1 MTKSGLKRNEQLQKK
16 GNHRQM
22 KFAIISD
29 IHGNLP
35 ALDAVIEDAE
45 KSGVDSFIFA
55 GDYCISN
62 PYPDECFSRIRAI
75 ANKYVVRGNEEKYLE
90 KLVGQ
95 DPTAWTD
102 GQMQVTY
109 WAYRNISADNLQYL
123 LSQPARIQL
132 TFQRR
137 VLYLTHASSDFIR
150 DGEYR
155 NWGTA
160 QVAMRYGDRF
170 ISRDTLREDI
180 CKDLSRDS
188 RFQGMLRTLPEGI
201 YIFGHTHVQWSYRTK
216 DGRHIFINPGSCG
229 LPLDCIRE
237 GVPYTILEL
246 SDSGEANVEERRVPF
261 DIEAY
266 VQSFQK
272 SDQFKKANVW
282 SRVNVKELEQ
292 RREQMTFFLQFV
304 EEYAQK
310 IGDSQR
316 PFSVPTWEQA
326 FAAWERK

>member
-1 MTKSGLKRNEQLQKK
+1 MR
-16 GNHRQM
+16 
-22 KFAIISD
+22 FAIISD

-35 ALDAVIEDAE
+35 ALDAVLEDAE
-45 KSGVDSFIFA
+45 KSGVDSYIFA

-62 PYPDECFSRIRAI
+62 PYPNECISRIRAI

-95 DPTAWTD
+95 DPTTWTD

-109 WAYRNISADNLQYL
+109 WAYQNISADNLQYL
-123 LSQPARIQL
+123 LSQPAQIQL
-132 TFQRR
+132 TYQNR
-137 VLYLTHASSDFIR
+137 VLYLTHASSDFIG

-155 NWGTA
+155 NWSTG
-160 QVAMRYGDRF
+160 QVARRYGDSF
-170 ISRDTLREDI
+170 ISQDILREDI
-180 CKDLSRDS
+180 CKDLSQDNQ
-188 RFQGMLRTLPEGI
+188 FQGMLRTLPEGI
-201 YIFGHTHVQWSYRTK
+201 YIFGHTHVQWSYQTE

-246 SDSGEANVEERRVPF
+246 SGSGEAVVEERRVPF

-282 SRVNVKELEQ
+282 SRVNVKELLQ
-292 RREQMTFFLQFV
+292 RREKMTFFLQFV
-304 EEYAQK
+304 EEYARK

-326 FAAWERK
+326 FAAWEKK

>member
-1 MTKSGLKRNEQLQKK
+1 
-16 GNHRQM
+16 M
-22 KFAIISD
+22 KYAIISD

-35 ALDAVIEDAE
+35 ALDAVLEDAE
-45 KSGVDSFIFA
+45 KSGVDSYIFA

-62 PYPDECFSRIRAI
+62 PYPNECISRIRAI
-75 ANKYVVRGNEEKYLE
+75 PNKYVVRGNEEKYLE

-95 DPTAWTD
+95 DPAAWTD

-109 WAYRNISADNLQYL
+109 WAYQNISADNLQYL
-123 LSQPARIQL
+123 LSQPAKIQL
-132 TFQRR
+132 TYQNR
-137 VLYLTHASSDFIR
+137 VLYLTHASSDFIG

-155 NWGTA
+155 NWSTG
-160 QVAMRYGDRF
+160 QVARRYGDSF
-170 ISRDTLREDI
+170 ISQDTLREDI
-180 CKDLSRDS
+180 CKDLSQDNQ
-188 RFQGMLRTLPEGI
+188 FQGMLRTLPEGI
-201 YIFGHTHVQWSYRTK
+201 YIFGHTHVQWSYQTE

-246 SDSGEANVEERRVPF
+246 SGSGAAVVEERRVPF

-282 SRVNVKELEQ
+282 SRVNVKELLQ
-292 RREQMTFFLQFV
+292 RREKMTFFLQFV
-304 EEYAQK
+304 EEYARK

-326 FAAWERK
+326 FAAWEKK

>member
-1 MTKSGLKRNEQLQKK
+1 
-16 GNHRQM
+16 M

-35 ALDAVIEDAE
+35 ALDAVIQDAE

-62 PYPDECFSRIRAI
+62 PYPDECISRIRAI

-95 DPTAWTD
+95 DTATWTD

-109 WAYRNISADNLQYL
+109 WAYQNISADNLQYL
-123 LSQPARIQL
+123 LSQPAQIQL
-132 TFQRR
+132 TYQNR
-137 VLYLTHASSDFIR
+137 VLYLTHASSDFIG
-150 DGEYR
+150 DGEYK
-155 NWGTA
+155 NWGTG
-160 QVAMRYGDRF
+160 QVARRYGDGF
-170 ISRDTLREDI
+170 ISRDTLQEDI
-180 CKDLSRDS
+180 CKDLSQDNQ
-188 RFQGMLRTLPEGI
+188 FQGILRTLPEGI
-201 YIFGHTHVQWSYRTK
+201 YIFGHTHVQWSYQTE

-246 SDSGEANVEERRVPF
+246 ADSGAVNVRERRVPF
-261 DIEAY
+261 DLEKY
-266 VQSFQK
+266 VQSFKQ
-272 SDQFKKANVW
+272 SDQYKKANVW
-282 SRVNVKELEQ
+282 SKVNVKELEK
-292 RREQMTFFLQFV
+292 RREHMTFFLQFV

-326 FAAWERK
+326 FAQWEKTDGA

>member
-1 MTKSGLKRNEQLQKK
+1 
-16 GNHRQM
+16 M

-35 ALDAVIEDAE
+35 ALDAVLEDAE
-45 KSGVDSFIFA
+45 KSGVDSYIFA

-62 PYPDECFSRIRAI
+62 PYPDECISRIRAI

-95 DPTAWTD
+95 DPVAWTD

-123 LSQPARIQL
+123 LSQPAQIQL
-132 TFQRR
+132 TYQNR
-137 VLYLTHASSDFIR
+137 VLYLTHASSDFIG

-155 NWGTA
+155 NWSTG
-160 QVAMRYGDRF
+160 QVARRYGDSF

-180 CKDLSRDS
+180 CKDLSQDNQ
-188 RFQGMLRTLPEGI
+188 FQGMLRTLPEGI
-201 YIFGHTHVQWSYRTK
+201 YIFGHTHVQWSYRTE

-246 SDSGEANVEERRVPF
+246 SASGEADVEERRVFF

-272 SDQFKKANVW
+272 SDQFEKANVW
-282 SRVNVKELEQ
+282 SRVNVKELLQ
-292 RREQMTFFLQFV
+292 RREHMTFFLQFV
-304 EEYAQK
+304 EEYARK

-326 FAAWERK
+326 FAAWEKK

>member
-1 MTKSGLKRNEQLQKK
+1 
-16 GNHRQM
+16 M

-45 KSGVDSFIFA
+45 KCGVDSYIFA

-62 PYPDECFSRIRAI
+62 PYPDECISRIRAI

-95 DPTAWTD
+95 DPTTWTD

-109 WAYRNISADNLQYL
+109 QD
-123 LSQPARIQL
+123 
-132 TFQRR
+132 R
-137 VLYLTHASSDFIR
+137 VLYLTHASSDFI
-150 DGEYR
+150 GNSEYR

-160 QVAMRYGDRF
+160 QVARRYGDSF

-180 CKDLSRDS
+180 YNDLSQDNQ
-188 RFQGMLRTLPEGI
+188 FQGMLRTLPEGI
-201 YIFGHTHVQWSYRTK
+201 YIFGHTHVQWSYRTE

-246 SDSGEANVEERRVPF
+246 SASGEADVEERRVLF

-282 SRVNVKELEQ
+282 SRVNVKELLQ
-292 RREQMTFFLQFV
+292 RRV
-304 EEYAQK
+304 
-310 IGDSQR
+310 
-316 PFSVPTWEQA
+316 
-326 FAAWERK
+326 